1 MGVWIR
7 VVGWIEAEGLSNSFL
22 EEMTAWTDL
31 MVFGEVLGH
40 LDHVIAGA
48 SQEGLQSYGS
58 VTHRECFVVVVRQN
72 SCSSNEMFN

>member
-22 EEMTAWTDL
+22 EEMAAWTDL
-31 MVFGEVLGH
+31 MVFGEILRD

-48 SQEGLQSYGS
+48 SQEGWQSYEP
-58 VTHRECFVVVVRQN
+58 VIDRDCFVVVVRQN

>member
-7 VVGWIEAEGLSNSFL
+7 VVGMIEAEGLSNFFL
-22 EEMTAWTDL
+22 EQMAAWTDL
-31 MVFGEVLGH
+31 MVSGEILRD

-48 SQEGLQSYGS
+48 SQEGLQSYQS
-58 VTHRECFVVVVRQN
+58 VTHRDCFVVVLRQN